1 MPAVFMKITAVSYL
15 NTKPFLYGI
24 FQSGLDSE
32 IELSLDMPSVCAQKL
47 LSGEADLGL
56 VPVAAIPLL
65 GESWL
70 VSDFCI
76 GSTGAVRTVCL
87 FSEKPLAEI
96 RRVWLDFHS
105 NTSVALVQILFRE
118 CWKQPVEFLAAA
130 PGFEQKIS
138 GDTAAVLI
146 GDRAI
151 GLEKKFP
158 FTIDLAEAWTNWT
171 GLPFVFA
178 AWVSRRPPDAVFVE
192 KLNAAFKLGLNQIPQ
207 LTMLIPPP
215 APDFDLKKYFTQ
227 NISYEL
233 NALKING
240 LQLFLS
246 KLDPDFDFEMLH
258 RQTVA
263 ATTLELVS

>member
-1 MPAVFMKITAVSYL
+1 MKITAVSYL

-32 IELSLDMPSVCAQKL
+32 VELSLDMPAVCAQKL

-56 VPVAAIPLL
+56 VPVAVIPEL

-76 GSTGAVRTVCL
+76 GSTGAVKTVCL

-105 NTSVALVQILFRE
+105 NTSVALVQILFNE
-118 CWKQPVEFLAAA
+118 CWKMTVEFLPAE
-130 PGFEQKIS
+130 PGFEQKIG
-138 GDTAAVLI
+138 GDTAAVII

-151 GLEKKFP
+151 GLEKKYP
-158 FTIDLAEAWTNWT
+158 FCIDLAEAWTNWT

-178 AWVSRRPPDAVFVE
+178 AWVSRRPPEPIFVE
-192 KLNAAFKLGLNQIPQ
+192 KLNAAFRLGLDHIPQ

-240 LQLFLS
+240 LQLFLA
-246 KLDPDFDFEMLH
+246 KLAPDFDFKNLH
-258 RQTVA
+258 RETVA
-263 ATTLELVS
+263 ATTLEAVN